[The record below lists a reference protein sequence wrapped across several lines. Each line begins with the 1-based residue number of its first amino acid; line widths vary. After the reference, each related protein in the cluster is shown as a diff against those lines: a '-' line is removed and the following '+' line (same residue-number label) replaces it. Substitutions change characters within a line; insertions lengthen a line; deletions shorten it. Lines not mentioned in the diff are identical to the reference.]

1 MKASPLTAD
10 EIMCING
17 ALRIYDNWGDVWK
30 FCLPYRDPSKL
41 YGQWRNS
48 FNSSHKSFSVAD
60 QEKDKTELGN
70 SVMIEPKVGQESI
83 MHRKVMTSSP
93 LMHCTVPL
101 NLLR

>member
-1 MKASPLTAD
+1 MSQ
-10 EIMCING
+10 

-101 NLLR
+101 NLLQ

>member
-1 MKASPLTAD
+1 L
-10 EIMCING
+10 
-17 ALRIYDNWGDVWK
+17 GD
-30 FCLPYRDPSKL
+30 
-41 YGQWRNS
+41 
-48 FNSSHKSFSVAD
+48 
-60 QEKDKTELGN
+60 